1 MAIEVTMPQ
10 MGADM
15 TEGTLL
21 KWLKQVGDS
30 VQRGDILAEIET
42 DKATVELEAY
52 ESGTILKQLAQE
64 GDVVPVG
71 DVIALLGEPS
81 EAAPE
86 VDRKPPAETPARRA
100 IEPEAKE
107 RAVASTA
114 AATPNPSAEPDAGGR
129 IRVSPVARRMARDAG
144 VDIAALRGSG
154 PDGRI
159 LRRDIEAAVAAGTKS
174 ARGIE
179 PPPAR
184 PAPPVARPAAGAAE
198 GLSKMRQAIA
208 RRMTLSKQTQPHY
221 YLTLDIDMTAALA
234 FREQFNASA
243 TDEQRVSIN
252 DLVVKACAIAL
263 ERHPKFNAE
272 FSEEGL
278 VHHERVNVCIGIALE
293 DGLIAPALLDCQ
305 SKSLGRI
312 AVESKDLINRAKDGR
327 LKADEYSDGT
337 FTITN
342 LGTFGVET
350 LIGIINPPQAA
361 ILGVGSVMPQAV
373 VRDGEVVVRQVMKV
387 ALSADHRVSDGA
399 EGARFIKEIQA
410 LLEGPA
416 ALAL

>member
-52 ESGTILKQLAQE
+52 ESGTILKQLASE

-114 AATPNPSAEPDAGGR
+114 AAAPAAETDASGR

-144 VDIAALRGSG
+144 VDITALSGSG

-159 LRRDIEAAVAAGTKS
+159 LRRDIESAIAAGTRKAPLPS
-174 ARGIE
+174 RQ
-179 PPPAR
+179 PPD
-184 PAPPVARPAAGAAE
+184 
-198 GLSKMRQAIA
+198 RQP
-208 RRMTLSKQTQPHY
+208 R
-221 YLTLDIDMTAALA
+221 
-234 FREQFNASA
+234 
-243 TDEQRVSIN
+243 
-252 DLVVKACAIAL
+252 
-263 ERHPKFNAE
+263 
-272 FSEEGL
+272 
-278 VHHERVNVCIGIALE
+278 
-293 DGLIAPALLDCQ
+293 
-305 SKSLGRI
+305 
-312 AVESKDLINRAKDGR
+312 
-327 LKADEYSDGT
+327 
-337 FTITN
+337 
-342 LGTFGVET
+342 
-350 LIGIINPPQAA
+350 
-361 ILGVGSVMPQAV
+361 
-373 VRDGEVVVRQVMKV
+373 
-387 ALSADHRVSDGA
+387 
-399 EGARFIKEIQA
+399 
-410 LLEGPA
+410 
-416 ALAL
+416 